1 MNRRKFVKVSS
12 LGLGGLAVA
21 GIGVDLTG
29 IAAKENYYLQGNY
42 APVINHISETG
53 LKVTGQ
59 IPRDLSGLFVRN
71 GPNPMSSVNE
81 KKHHWFLGEGMLHGI
96 RLDSGNALWYKN
108 RLVDGNDS
116 TANTSVVSHA
126 GKIYAIVEAGGN
138 PVEIDQDLNSLNTK
152 PFYGDSNAGFTAHP
166 KIDPD
171 TNEMHAMCYD
181 YANNFNTVDY
191 VVIDQ
196 SGSHKRTQSIPF
208 DSRAMLHECAIT
220 KNYMLV
226 FDLSIVFDFYK
237 LGRGYFPFSWDD
249 NHQSRIGLLD
259 RNGDSNS
266 VKWFEIDRTYFFH
279 TFNAHE
285 DSKGNVIVTA
295 AAYDRLFDTD
305 WNGPFTESRPQLTRW
320 ELNTASGRATK
331 SKLDDRAVEFP
342 RIHPNFVGKSNQ
354 YGYALASSNT
364 PQPDFKEIV
373 KYDFKNNTS
382 EVYEYGSG
390 KFGAE
395 PVFVAAEGAQS
406 EDEGYLLSLV
416 YNQATNKS
424 DLIILNAEEPK
435 SGPLATVHLP
445 QRVPFGFHGEWVNI

>member
-1 MNRRKFVKVSS
+1 MNRRKFLKVS
-12 LGLGGLAVA
+12 GVMLGGLAVTSM
-21 GIGVDLTG
+21 GVDMLG
-29 IAAKENYYLQGNY
+29 ITTKKNYYLQGNY
-42 APVINHISETG
+42 APVKNLISETG

-59 IPRDLSGLFVRN
+59 IPKDLSGLFVRN
-71 GPNPMSSVNE
+71 GPNPMGAVNE

-108 RLVDGNDS
+108 KLVDGNDS
-116 TANTSVVSHA
+116 NANTSVISHG
-126 GKIYAIVEAGGN
+126 GKIYAIVEAGGY

-152 PFYGDSNAGFTAHP
+152 PFYGNSNEGFTAHP

-181 YANNFNTVDY
+181 YANNFDTVNY

-196 SGSHKRTQSIPF
+196 NGSHKKTQSIPF
-208 DSRAMLHECAIT
+208 ESRSMMHECAIT

-226 FDLSIVFDFYK
+226 FDLSVVFDLYK

-249 NHQSRIGLLD
+249 NHQSRIGLLS
-259 RNGDSNS
+259 RNGDSNE

-285 DSKGNVIVTA
+285 DANGNVIVTA
-295 AAYDRLFDTD
+295 AAYDKLFDTD
-305 WNGPFTESRPQLTRW
+305 WNGPFTESPPQLTKW
-320 ELNTASGRATK
+320 ELNTKSGQAT
-331 SKLDDRAVEFP
+331 STRLDDRSVEFP
-342 RIHPNFVGKSNQ
+342 RINPKLVGKFNQ
-354 YGYALASSNT
+354 YAYALASSNLKE
-364 PQPDFKEIV
+364 PDFNEIV
-373 KYDFKNNTS
+373 KYDLMNDTS

-395 PVFVAAEGAQS
+395 PVFVPAEGAQS

-416 YNQATNKS
+416 YNQEIDKS
-424 DLIILNAEEPK
+424 DLIILNAKEPK

>member
-1 MNRRKFVKVSS
+1 MNRRKFLKVSS
-12 LGLGGLAVA
+12 LSFGGLALA
-21 GIGVDLTG
+21 GIGVDMSG
-29 IAAKENYYLQGNY
+29 ITTKQNYYLQGNY
-42 APVINHISETG
+42 APVKNLISETG

-59 IPRDLSGLFVRN
+59 IPKDLSGLFIRN

-108 RLVDGNDS
+108 KLVNGNDS
-116 TANTSVVSHA
+116 NANTSVISHA
-126 GKIYAIVEAGGN
+126 GKMYAIVEAGGY
-138 PVEIDQDLNSLNTK
+138 PVEIDQDLNSLNSK
-152 PFYGDSNAGFTAHP
+152 PFYGDRNSGFTAHP

-181 YANNFNTVDY
+181 YANNFDTVDY

-196 SGSHKRTQSIPF
+196 NGSHKKTQSLPF
-208 DSRAMLHECAIT
+208 ESRSMLHECAIT

-226 FDLSIVFDFYK
+226 FDLSVVFDLYK

-259 RNGDSNS
+259 RNGASGA
-266 VKWFEIDRTYFFH
+266 VQWFEIERTYFFH

-285 DSKGNVIVTA
+285 DPNGNVVITA
-295 AAYDRLFDTD
+295 AAYGRLFDTD
-305 WNGPFTESRPQLTRW
+305 WNGPFTESSPQLTKW
-320 ELNTASGRATK
+320 ELNIKSGQAT
-331 SKLDDRAVEFP
+331 STKLDDRAVEFP
-342 RIHPNFVGKSNQ
+342 RINPSLVGKFNQ
-354 YGYALASSNT
+354 YAYALASSNT
-364 PQPDFKEIV
+364 TEPDFKEIV
-373 KYDFKNNTS
+373 KYDLKNDTS
-382 EVYEYGSG
+382 EVYSYGTG

-416 YNQATNKS
+416 YNQETDNS
-424 DLIILNAEEPK
+424 DLIILNAKELNF
-435 SGPLATVHLP
+435 GPLATVHLP
-445 QRVPFGFHGEWVNI
+445 QRVPFGFHGEWFNT

>member
-1 MNRRKFVKVSS
+1 MNRRKFLKVS
-12 LGLGGLAVA
+12 GVMLGGLAVTSM
-21 GIGVDLTG
+21 GVDMLG
-29 IAAKENYYLQGNY
+29 ITTKKNYYLQGNY
-42 APVINHISETG
+42 APVKNLISETG

-71 GPNPMSSVNE
+71 GPNPMGAVNE

-108 RLVDGNDS
+108 KLVDGNDS
-116 TANTSVVSHA
+116 NANTSVISHG
-126 GKIYAIVEAGGN
+126 GKIYAIVEAGGY

-152 PFYGDSNAGFTAHP
+152 PFYGNSNEGFTAHP

-181 YANNFNTVDY
+181 YANNFDTVNY

-196 SGSHKRTQSIPF
+196 NGSHKKTQSIPF
-208 DSRAMLHECAIT
+208 ESRSMMHECAIT

-226 FDLSIVFDFYK
+226 FDLSVVFDLYK

-249 NHQSRIGLLD
+249 NHQSRIGLLS
-259 RNGDSNS
+259 RNGDSNE

-285 DSKGNVIVTA
+285 DANGNVIVTA
-295 AAYDRLFDTD
+295 AAYGRLFDTD
-305 WNGPFTESRPQLTRW
+305 WNGPFTESPPQLTKW
-320 ELNTASGRATK
+320 ELNTKSGQAK
-331 SKLDDRAVEFP
+331 STSLDDRFVEFP
-342 RIHPNFVGKSNQ
+342 RINPKLVGKFNQ
-354 YGYALASSNT
+354 YAYALASSNLKE
-364 PQPDFKEIV
+364 PDFNEIV
-373 KYDFKNNTS
+373 KYDLMNDTS

-395 PVFVAAEGAQS
+395 PVFVPAEGAQS

-416 YNQATNKS
+416 YNQETDKS
-424 DLIILNAEEPK
+424 DLIILNAKEPK

-445 QRVPFGFHGEWVNI
+445 QRVPFGFHGEWVTI

>member
-1 MNRRKFVKVSS
+1 MNRRKFLKVS
-12 LGLGGLAVA
+12 GVMLGGLAVTSM
-21 GIGVDLTG
+21 GVDMLG
-29 IAAKENYYLQGNY
+29 ITTKKNYYLQGNY
-42 APVINHISETG
+42 APVKNLISETG

-59 IPRDLSGLFVRN
+59 IPKDLSGLFVRN
-71 GPNPMSSVNE
+71 GPNPMGAVNE

-108 RLVDGNDS
+108 KLVDGNDS
-116 TANTSVVSHA
+116 NANTSVISHG
-126 GKIYAIVEAGGN
+126 GKIYAIVEAGGY

-152 PFYGDSNAGFTAHP
+152 PFYGNSNEGFTAHP

-181 YANNFNTVDY
+181 YANNFDTVNY

-196 SGSHKRTQSIPF
+196 NGSHKKTQSIPF
-208 DSRAMLHECAIT
+208 ESRSMMHECAIT

-226 FDLSIVFDFYK
+226 FDLSVVFDLYK

-249 NHQSRIGLLD
+249 NHQSRIGLLS
-259 RNGDSNS
+259 RNGDSNE

-285 DSKGNVIVTA
+285 DANGNVIVTA
-295 AAYDRLFDTD
+295 AAYGRLFDTD
-305 WNGPFTESRPQLTRW
+305 WNGPFTESPPQLTKW
-320 ELNTASGRATK
+320 ELNTKSGQAIST
-331 SKLDDRAVEFP
+331 KLDDRSVEFP
-342 RIHPNFVGKSNQ
+342 RINPSLVGKSNR
-354 YGYALASSNT
+354 YAYALASSN
-364 PQPDFKEIV
+364 PKEPDFNEVV
-373 KYDFKNNTS
+373 KYDFKNDTS
-382 EVYEYGSG
+382 EVYEYGPG

-395 PVFVAAEGAQS
+395 PVFVAAEGAKS

-416 YNQATNKS
+416 YNQETDKS
-424 DLIILNAEEPK
+424 DLIILNAKEPK

-445 QRVPFGFHGEWVNI
+445 QRVPHGFHGEWIKI

>member
-1 MNRRKFVKVSS
+1 MNRRKFLKVS
-12 LGLGGLAVA
+12 GVMLGGLAVTSM
-21 GIGVDLTG
+21 GVDMLG
-29 IAAKENYYLQGNY
+29 ITTKKNYYLQGNY
-42 APVINHISETG
+42 APVKNLISETG

-59 IPRDLSGLFVRN
+59 IPKDLSGLFVRN
-71 GPNPMSSVNE
+71 GPNPMGAVNE

-108 RLVDGNDS
+108 KLVDGNDS
-116 TANTSVVSHA
+116 NANTSVISHG
-126 GKIYAIVEAGGN
+126 GKIYAIVEAGGY

-152 PFYGDSNAGFTAHP
+152 PFYGNSNEGFTAHP

-181 YANNFNTVDY
+181 YANNFDTVNY

-196 SGSHKRTQSIPF
+196 NGSHKKTQSIPF
-208 DSRAMLHECAIT
+208 ESRSMMHECAIT

-226 FDLSIVFDFYK
+226 FDLSVVFDLYK

-249 NHQSRIGLLD
+249 NHQSRIGLLS
-259 RNGDSNS
+259 RNGDSNE

-285 DSKGNVIVTA
+285 DANGNVIVTA
-295 AAYDRLFDTD
+295 AAYGRLFDTD
-305 WNGPFTESRPQLTRW
+305 WNGPFTESPPQLTKW
-320 ELNTASGRATK
+320 ELNTKSGQAIST
-331 SKLDDRAVEFP
+331 KLDDRSVEFP
-342 RIHPNFVGKSNQ
+342 RINPSLAGKSNR
-354 YGYALASSNT
+354 YAYALASSN
-364 PQPDFKEIV
+364 PKEPDFNEVV
-373 KYDFKNNTS
+373 KYDFKNDTS
-382 EVYEYGSG
+382 EVYEYGFG

-395 PVFVAAEGAQS
+395 PVFVAAEGAKS

-416 YNQATNKS
+416 YNQETDKS
-424 DLIILNAEEPK
+424 DLIILNAKEPK

-445 QRVPFGFHGEWVNI
+445 QRVPYGFHGEWVNI

>member
-1 MNRRKFVKVSS
+1 MNRRKFLKVSS
-12 LGLGGLAVA
+12 LSFGGLALA
-21 GIGVDLTG
+21 GIGVDMSG
-29 IAAKENYYLQGNY
+29 ITTKQNYYLQGNY
-42 APVINHISETG
+42 APIKNLISETG

-59 IPRDLSGLFVRN
+59 IPKDLSGLFVRN

-108 RLVDGNDS
+108 KLVNGNDS
-116 TANTSVVSHA
+116 NANTSVISHA
-126 GKIYAIVEAGGN
+126 GKMYAIVEAGGY
-138 PVEIDQDLNSLNTK
+138 PVEIDQDLNSLNSK
-152 PFYGDSNAGFTAHP
+152 PFYGDRNAGFTAHP

-181 YANNFNTVDY
+181 YANNFDTVDY

-196 SGSHKRTQSIPF
+196 NGSHKKTQSLPF
-208 DSRAMLHECAIT
+208 ESRSMLHECAIT

-226 FDLSIVFDFYK
+226 FDLSVVFDLYK
-237 LGRGYFPFSWDD
+237 LGRGYFPFSWYH

-259 RNGDSNS
+259 RNVDSDA
-266 VKWFEIDRTYFFH
+266 VQWFEIERTYSFH

-285 DSKGNVIVTA
+285 DSNGNVIVTA
-295 AAYDRLFDTD
+295 AAYGRLFDTD
-305 WNGPFTESRPQLTRW
+305 WNGPFTESPPQLTKW
-320 ELNTASGRATK
+320 ELNAKSGRAT
-331 SKLDDRAVEFP
+331 STKLDDRAVEFP
-342 RIHPNFVGKSNQ
+342 RINPSLVGKFNQ
-354 YGYALASSNT
+354 YAYALASSNT
-364 PQPDFKEIV
+364 SEPDFKEIV
-373 KYDFKNNTS
+373 KYDLKNDTS
-382 EVYEYGSG
+382 EVYQYGNG

-416 YNQATNKS
+416 YNQESDSS
-424 DLIILNAEEPK
+424 DLIILNAKELK

-445 QRVPFGFHGEWVNI
+445 QRVPFGFHGEWVTT

>member
-1 MNRRKFVKVSS
+1 MNRRKFLKVS
-12 LGLGGLAVA
+12 GVMLGGLAVTSM
-21 GIGVDLTG
+21 GVDMLG
-29 IAAKENYYLQGNY
+29 ITTKKNYYLQGNY
-42 APVINHISETG
+42 APVKNLISETG

-59 IPRDLSGLFVRN
+59 IPKDLSGLFGRN
-71 GPNPMSSVNE
+71 GPNPMGAVNE

-108 RLVDGNDS
+108 KLVDGNDS
-116 TANTSVVSHA
+116 NANTSVISHG
-126 GKIYAIVEAGGN
+126 GKIYAIVEAGGY

-152 PFYGDSNAGFTAHP
+152 PFYGNSNEGFTAHP

-181 YANNFNTVDY
+181 YANNFDTVNY

-196 SGSHKRTQSIPF
+196 NGSHKKTQSIPF
-208 DSRAMLHECAIT
+208 ESRSMMHECAIT

-226 FDLSIVFDFYK
+226 FDLSVVFDLYK

-249 NHQSRIGLLD
+249 NHQSRIGLLS
-259 RNGDSNS
+259 RNGDSNE

-285 DSKGNVIVTA
+285 DANGNVIVTA
-295 AAYDRLFDTD
+295 AAYGRLFDTD
-305 WNGPFTESRPQLTRW
+305 WNGPFTESPPQLTKW
-320 ELNTASGRATK
+320 ELNTKSGQAIST
-331 SKLDDRAVEFP
+331 KLDDRSVEFP
-342 RIHPNFVGKSNQ
+342 RINPSLVGKSNR
-354 YGYALASSNT
+354 YAYALASSN
-364 PQPDFKEIV
+364 PKEPDFNEVV
-373 KYDFKNNTS
+373 KYDFKNDTS
-382 EVYEYGSG
+382 EVYEYGPG

-395 PVFVAAEGAQS
+395 PVFVAAEGAKS

-416 YNQATNKS
+416 YNQETDKS
-424 DLIILNAEEPK
+424 DLIILNAKEPK

-445 QRVPFGFHGEWVNI
+445 QRVPHGFHGEWIKI

>member
-1 MNRRKFVKVSS
+1 MNRRKFLKVS
-12 LGLGGLAVA
+12 GVMLGGLAVTSM
-21 GIGVDLTG
+21 GVDMLG
-29 IAAKENYYLQGNY
+29 ITTKKNYYLQGNY
-42 APVINHISETG
+42 APVKNLISETG

-59 IPRDLSGLFVRN
+59 IPKDLSGLFVRN
-71 GPNPMSSVNE
+71 GPNPMGAVNE

-108 RLVDGNDS
+108 KLVDGNDS
-116 TANTSVVSHA
+116 NANTSVISHG
-126 GKIYAIVEAGGN
+126 GKIYAIVEAGGY

-152 PFYGDSNAGFTAHP
+152 PFYGNSNEGFTAHP

-181 YANNFNTVDY
+181 YANNFDTVNY

-196 SGSHKRTQSIPF
+196 NGSHKKTQSIPF
-208 DSRAMLHECAIT
+208 ESRSMMHECAIT

-226 FDLSIVFDFYK
+226 FDLSVVFDLYK

-249 NHQSRIGLLD
+249 NHQSRIGLLS
-259 RNGDSNS
+259 RNGDSNE

-285 DSKGNVIVTA
+285 DANGNVIVTA
-295 AAYDRLFDTD
+295 AAYGRLFDTD
-305 WNGPFTESRPQLTRW
+305 WNGPFTESPPQLTKW
-320 ELNTASGRATK
+320 ELNTKSGQAK
-331 SKLDDRAVEFP
+331 STRLDDRSVEFP
-342 RIHPNFVGKSNQ
+342 RINPSLVGKSNQ
-354 YGYALASSNT
+354 YAYALASSNPT
-364 PQPDFKEIV
+364 EPDFKEIV
-373 KYDFKNNTS
+373 KYNFKNDTS
-382 EVYEYGSG
+382 EVYEYGPG

-395 PVFVAAEGAQS
+395 PVFVAAEGTKS

-416 YNQATNKS
+416 YNQETDKS
-424 DLIILNAEEPK
+424 DLIILNAKEPK

-445 QRVPFGFHGEWVNI
+445 QRVPHGFHGEWIKI

>member
-1 MNRRKFVKVSS
+1 MNRRKFLKVS
-12 LGLGGLAVA
+12 GVMLGGLAVTSM
-21 GIGVDLTG
+21 GVDMLG
-29 IAAKENYYLQGNY
+29 ITTKKNYYLQGNY
-42 APVINHISETG
+42 APVKNLISETG

-59 IPRDLSGLFVRN
+59 IPKDLSGLFVRN
-71 GPNPMSSVNE
+71 GPNPMGAVNE

-108 RLVDGNDS
+108 KLVDGNDS
-116 TANTSVVSHA
+116 NANTSVISHG
-126 GKIYAIVEAGGN
+126 GKIYAIVEAGGY

-152 PFYGDSNAGFTAHP
+152 PFYGNSNEGFTAHP

-181 YANNFNTVDY
+181 YANNFDTVNY

-196 SGSHKRTQSIPF
+196 NGSHKKTQSIPF
-208 DSRAMLHECAIT
+208 ESRSMMHECAIT

-226 FDLSIVFDFYK
+226 FDLSVVFDFYK

-249 NHQSRIGLLD
+249 NHQSRIGLLS
-259 RNGDSNS
+259 RNGDSNE

-285 DSKGNVIVTA
+285 DANGNVIVTA
-295 AAYDRLFDTD
+295 AAYGRLFDTD
-305 WNGPFTESRPQLTRW
+305 WNGPFTESPPQLTKW
-320 ELNTASGRATK
+320 ELNTKSGQAT
-331 SKLDDRAVEFP
+331 STRLDDRSVEFP
-342 RIHPNFVGKSNQ
+342 RINPSLVGKSNR
-354 YGYALASSNT
+354 YAYALASSNT
-364 PQPDFKEIV
+364 IEPDFKEIV
-373 KYDFKNNTS
+373 KYDFKNDTS
-382 EVYEYGSG
+382 EVYEYGPG

-395 PVFVAAEGAQS
+395 PVFVAAEGAKS

-416 YNQATNKS
+416 YNQETDTSN
-424 DLIILNAEEPK
+424 LIILNAKEPK

-445 QRVPFGFHGEWVNI
+445 QRVPHGFHGEWIKI

>member
-1 MNRRKFVKVSS
+1 MNRRKFLKVSGLS
-12 LGLGGLAVA
+12 LGGLAVA
-21 GIGVDLTG
+21 GIGVDMSG
-29 IAAKENYYLQGNY
+29 ITTKKNYYLQGNY
-42 APVINHISETG
+42 APVKNLISETG

-59 IPRDLSGLFVRN
+59 IPKDLSGLFVRN

-108 RLVDGNDS
+108 KLVDGNDS
-116 TANTSVVSHA
+116 NANTSVISHS
-126 GKIYAIVEAGGN
+126 GKIYAIVEAGGY

-152 PFYGDSNAGFTAHP
+152 PFYGDRNAGFTAHP
-166 KIDPD
+166 KLDPD
-171 TNEMHAMCYD
+171 TNELHAMCYD
-181 YANNFNTVDY
+181 YANNFDTVDY

-196 SGSHKRTQSIPF
+196 NGSHKKTQSIPF
-208 DSRAMLHECAIT
+208 ESRSMLHECAIT

-226 FDLSIVFDFYK
+226 FDLSVVFDLYK

-249 NHQSRIGLLD
+249 NHQSRIGLLSRD
-259 RNGDSNS
+259 GDLDA
-266 VKWFEIDRTYFFH
+266 VQWFDIDRTYFFH

-285 DSKGNVIVTA
+285 DSNGNVTVTA

-305 WNGPFTESRPQLTRW
+305 WNGPFTESPPHLTKW
-320 ELNTASGRATK
+320 ELNTKSGHAT
-331 SKLDDRAVEFP
+331 STSLDDRFVEFP
-342 RIHPNFVGKSNQ
+342 RINPKLVGKLNQ
-354 YGYALASSNT
+354 YAYALASSNLKE
-364 PQPDFKEIV
+364 PDFNEIV
-373 KYDFKNNTS
+373 KYDLKNDTS
-382 EVYEYGSG
+382 EVYGYGSG

-395 PVFVAAEGAQS
+395 PVFVPAEGAQS

-416 YNQATNKS
+416 YNQETDNS
-424 DLIILNAEEPK
+424 DLIILNAKEPK

>member
-1 MNRRKFVKVSS
+1 MNRRKFLKVS
-12 LGLGGLAVA
+12 GVMLGGLAVTSM
-21 GIGVDLTG
+21 GVDMLG
-29 IAAKENYYLQGNY
+29 ITTKKNYYLQGNY
-42 APVINHISETG
+42 APVKNLISETG

-59 IPRDLSGLFVRN
+59 IPKDLSGLFVRN
-71 GPNPMSSVNE
+71 GPNPMGAVNE

-108 RLVDGNDS
+108 KLVDGNDS
-116 TANTSVVSHA
+116 IANTSVISHG
-126 GKIYAIVEAGGN
+126 GKIYAIVEAGGY

-152 PFYGDSNAGFTAHP
+152 PFYGNSNEGFTAHP

-181 YANNFNTVDY
+181 YANNFDTVNY

-196 SGSHKRTQSIPF
+196 NGSHKKTQSIPF
-208 DSRAMLHECAIT
+208 ESRSMLHECAIT

-226 FDLSIVFDFYK
+226 FDLSVVFDLYK

-249 NHQSRIGLLD
+249 NHQSRIGLLS
-259 RNGDSNS
+259 RNGDSDA
-266 VKWFEIDRTYFFH
+266 VQWFDIDRTYFFH

-285 DSKGNVIVTA
+285 DSNGNVIIEA

-305 WNGPFTESRPQLTRW
+305 WNGPFSESSPQFTRW
-320 ELNTASGRATK
+320 KLNTRSGQVT
-331 SKLDDRAVEFP
+331 SIKLDDRAVEFP
-342 RIHPNFVGKSNQ
+342 RINPNLVGKSNQ
-354 YGYALASSNT
+354 YAYALASSNT
-364 PQPDFKEIV
+364 LEPDFKEIV
-373 KYDFKNNTS
+373 KYDLKNDTS
-382 EVYEYGSG
+382 EVYEYGFG

-395 PVFVAAEGAQS
+395 PVFVAAEGTKS

-416 YNQATNKS
+416 YNQETDKS
-424 DLIILNAEEPK
+424 DLIILNAKEPK

-445 QRVPFGFHGEWVNI
+445 QRVPHGFHGEWIKI

>member
-1 MNRRKFVKVSS
+1 MNRRKFLKLSGVM
-12 LGLGGLAVA
+12 LGGLAVTSM
-21 GIGVDLTG
+21 GVDMLG
-29 IAAKENYYLQGNY
+29 ITTKKNYYLQGNY
-42 APVINHISETG
+42 APVKNLISETG

-59 IPRDLSGLFVRN
+59 IPKDLSGLFVRN
-71 GPNPMSSVNE
+71 GPNPMGAVNE

-108 RLVDGNDS
+108 KLVDGNDS
-116 TANTSVVSHA
+116 NANTSVISHG
-126 GKIYAIVEAGGN
+126 GKIYAIVEAGGY

-152 PFYGDSNAGFTAHP
+152 PFYGNSNEGFTAHP

-181 YANNFNTVDY
+181 YANNFDTVNY

-196 SGSHKRTQSIPF
+196 NGSHKKTQSIPF
-208 DSRAMLHECAIT
+208 ESRSMMHECAIT

-226 FDLSIVFDFYK
+226 FDLSVVFDLYK

-249 NHQSRIGLLD
+249 NHQSRIGLLS
-259 RNGDSNS
+259 RNGDSNE

-285 DSKGNVIVTA
+285 DANGNVIVTA
-295 AAYDRLFDTD
+295 AAYGRLFDTD
-305 WNGPFTESRPQLTRW
+305 WNGPFTESPPQLTKW
-320 ELNTASGRATK
+320 ELNTKSGHAK
-331 SKLDDRAVEFP
+331 STSLDDRFVEFP
-342 RIHPNFVGKSNQ
+342 RINPKLVGKLNQ
-354 YGYALASSNT
+354 YAYALASSNLKE
-364 PQPDFKEIV
+364 PDFNEIV
-373 KYDFKNNTS
+373 KYDLKNDTS
-382 EVYEYGSG
+382 EVYGYGSG

-395 PVFVAAEGAQS
+395 PVFVPAEGAQS

-416 YNQATNKS
+416 YNQETDKS
-424 DLIILNAEEPK
+424 DLIILNAKDPK

-445 QRVPFGFHGEWVNI
+445 QRVPFGFHGEWVNT

>member
-1 MNRRKFVKVSS
+1 MNRRKFLKVS
-12 LGLGGLAVA
+12 GVMLGGLAVTSM
-21 GIGVDLTG
+21 GVDMLG
-29 IAAKENYYLQGNY
+29 ITTKKNYYLQGNY
-42 APVINHISETG
+42 APVKNLISETG

-59 IPRDLSGLFVRN
+59 IPKDLSGLFVRN
-71 GPNPMSSVNE
+71 GPNPMGAVNE

-108 RLVDGNDS
+108 KLVDGNDS
-116 TANTSVVSHA
+116 NANTSVISHG
-126 GKIYAIVEAGGN
+126 GKIYAIVEAGGY

-152 PFYGDSNAGFTAHP
+152 PFYGNSNEGFTAHP

-181 YANNFNTVDY
+181 YANNFDTVNY

-196 SGSHKRTQSIPF
+196 NGSHKKTQSIPF
-208 DSRAMLHECAIT
+208 ESRSMMHECAIT

-226 FDLSIVFDFYK
+226 FDLSVVFDLYK

-249 NHQSRIGLLD
+249 NHQSRIGLLS
-259 RNGDSNS
+259 RNGDSNE

-285 DSKGNVIVTA
+285 DANGNVIVTA
-295 AAYDRLFDTD
+295 AAYGRLFDTD
-305 WNGPFTESRPQLTRW
+305 WNGPFTESPPQLTKW
-320 ELNTASGRATK
+320 ELNTKSGQAT
-331 SKLDDRAVEFP
+331 STRLDDRSVEFP
-342 RIHPNFVGKSNQ
+342 RINPSLVGKSNR
-354 YGYALASSNT
+354 YAYALASSN
-364 PQPDFKEIV
+364 PKEPDFNEVV
-373 KYDFKNNTS
+373 KYDFKNDTS
-382 EVYEYGSG
+382 EVYEYGPG

-395 PVFVAAEGAQS
+395 PVFVAAEGTKS

-416 YNQATNKS
+416 YNQETDKS
-424 DLIILNAEEPK
+424 DLIILNAKEPK

-445 QRVPFGFHGEWVNI
+445 QRVPHGFHGEWIKI